1 MTPRATQSRQ
11 AAFFLLPPR
20 FLFLLRSPNERR
32 SYLSSSPSRAS
43 NTFPGIRRFPPSP
56 PPIERISFTPRSLS
70 LATPTMPTLLLMR
83 AIVRPVNGGG
93 QRATWFVSSF
103 FSTKSFL
110 IDRKLGTLNAHPRG
124 TTRPNGDRNRSIGAS
139 EGLSTSIVRIHNVDT
154 RVAYINSTFYVCL
167 RLSLPL
173 YWARF
178 RLLLLASLPI
188 DEREAPPLLSWMM
201 LGVDPRLP
209 INLR

>member
-1 MTPRATQSRQ
+1 MNGEVISHLPLLARPTHSP
-11 AAFFLLPPR
+11 AFDVSLPP
-20 FLFLLRSPNERR
+20 LLRSREYPLR
-32 SYLSSSPSRAS
+32 LALSPS
-43 NTFPGIRRFPPSP
+43 
-56 PPIERISFTPRSLS
+56 LC
-70 LATPTMPTLLLMR
+70 PTMPTLLLMR

-188 DEREAPPLLSWMM
+188 DEREPPPLLSWMM